1 MTDNNETTDK
11 PTDIKDFKKKKKL
24 KKIVEDLK
32 MAIKVYNLSIN
43 ALKSY
48 ATYSIVME
56 TISIL
61 QGNKTLLEIHLKK
74 YENMLDSYKKP

>member
-32 MAIKVYNLSIN
+32 MVIKVYNLSIN
-43 ALKSY
+43 ALKS
-48 ATYSIVME
+48 
-56 TISIL
+56 
-61 QGNKTLLEIHLKK
+61 
-74 YENMLDSYKKP
+74 